1 MSTTT
6 HSEQKL
12 SYERTFNDVSERR
25 PLIFR
30 LQESSSATHFDE
42 RLKLLA
48 ASKLKKPFSRALEEL
63 SQGNPL
69 FFINV
74 SPEGEDV
81 EAVQKHVTSWKRKNK
96 DPSNFISLTFSV
108 LWVCWRW
115 KFQVS
120 KQQNGSQDDSKMI
133 LVKIS
138 GVYGRAKLGTEI
150 LRRRDGYQFSDGADE
165 VIVPRIVQLQAI
177 LGAVT
182 ISEIQDFIPSWLR
195 QRLKSVGKCKETF
208 ETFLP
213 KLKPLHDEVE
223 CIRASLYLALA
234 IFAPMLVLG
243 KQEHAVIENNM
254 DKGSHDFS
262 GLEAAKPEAGRL
274 EL

>member
-42 RLKLLA
+42 RLELLA

-74 SPEGEDV
+74 NPEGEDV

-150 LRRRDGYQFSDGADE
+150 LRRRDGYQFANGADE
-165 VIVPRIVQLQAI
+165 VIVPGIVQPQAI
-177 LGAVT
+177 LGRRDNVRDSGFHPVLASTATRICGKVQGDF
-182 ISEIQDFIPSWLR
+182 QDLSHKI
-195 QRLKSVGKCKETF
+195 E
-208 ETFLP
+208 
-213 KLKPLHDEVE
+213 
-223 CIRASLYLALA
+223 AS
-234 IFAPMLVLG
+234 P
-243 KQEHAVIENNM
+243 
-254 DKGSHDFS
+254 
-262 GLEAAKPEAGRL
+262 
-274 EL
+274 